1 VILASFDSKSAAG
14 REVNKLAEII
24 HRKASLR
31 TLLPWALLLV
41 VNGTVAQTTPAA
53 KPKPATH
60 HHATSTTHAKT
71 ATTRAKTRVRHV
83 KTRRKPRSAKS
94 IARSRK
100 LQMAFVASSQLRP
113 MAQELTTMRS
123 PAAYAGVTA
132 YAHAHTGEAA
142 SAAYLALGH
151 AYLLDHRYP
160 DAASSFQKANAAGKT
175 LDDYA
180 DFLAAQAYMEAG
192 KLPDAEALLTGF
204 AAKYPES
211 IFVSR
216 LPVMIANLSL
226 DQNDPQTA
234 LRVLHQH
241 AEDAI
246 STHADFQL
254 ALARASQMTGNT
266 DEAARLYRHIF
277 LGFPLSNEGAQAKA
291 QLAVVGAAAPLT
303 MGERRAH
310 ADALYAGGRFAEA
323 GEEYHALANDS
334 AQDPTARNALLV
346 AAAECDLKTKRLS
359 KEQVDALPDTQDES
373 GARRMYLAVELARNK
388 DDSSAQQTLVSQME
402 QRFPDSPWL
411 AEALYT
417 SGNMY
422 LLRKDYPQAIVYY
435 GELAKRFPSH
445 RYAPSSHWKAAWLNY
460 RLGNYSEAALLF
472 DKQIAL
478 YEGGKEI
485 PAALY
490 WRGRL
495 YSDQEHQPA
504 MAAAYYETVSRAFEH
519 YYYAQMARQR
529 LAELGQVTPADVA
542 MLSNIHREEIPALT
556 DDVPEDDEHVIK
568 ARLLANAGLNEYI
581 PAEIQAADGSDQWGA
596 FAEAE
601 IYASDGETFRAMRVL
616 KRALPFYTSAPIDT
630 IPMGYWKILF
640 PQQYWSSIEQG
651 AAKNG
656 LDPYMVA
663 SLIRQESEFNPGAIS
678 GANAWG
684 LMQLLPSVG
693 RSMAKEEGIRHFN
706 EVELLNPETNIR
718 LGSRY
723 LKQTLDKFDGQAP
736 YAFAAYNAGD
746 SRVTDWQSI
755 GKYHGMDEFVESIP
769 FTETREYV
777 QAIVRNES
785 IYRELNAAREVSA
798 KTPPAQQASAVPQQ
812 KTTATQQ

>member
-1 VILASFDSKSAAG
+1 MMTA
-14 REVNKLAEII
+14 
-24 HRKASLR
+24 R
-31 TLLPWALLLV
+31 TMLPCALLLAV
-41 VNGTVAQTTPAA
+41 TTAGSASTTTPAP
-53 KPKPATH
+53 PKHPH
-60 HHATSTTHAKT
+60 HTAHATAHSKTHAT
-71 ATTRAKTRVRHV
+71 GRVRHV

-100 LQMAFVASSQLRP
+100 LQQAFVASSQLRP

-160 DAASSFQKANAAGKT
+160 EAAASFQKANDLGKT
-175 LDDYA
+175 MDDYA
-180 DFLAAQAYMEAG
+180 DFLAAQAFMEAG
-192 KLPDAEALLTGF
+192 KLSEAESLLTPF
-204 AAKYPES
+204 ATKYPES
-211 IFVSR
+211 IFVPR
-216 LPVMIANLSL
+216 LPVMIANLSIE
-226 DQNDPQTA
+226 QNDPGTA

-241 AEDAI
+241 ASDPIAN
-246 STHADFQL
+246 HADFQL
-254 ALARASQMTGNT
+254 ALARANQMTGSV

-277 LGFPLSNEGAQAKA
+277 LTFPLSSEGQQAKT

-303 MGERRAH
+303 MAERRAH
-310 ADALYAGGRFAEA
+310 ADALYAGGRYADA
-323 GEEYHALANDS
+323 GEEYRALANDS
-334 AQDPTARNALLV
+334 SSEPQARNALLV
-346 AAAECDLKTKRLS
+346 AAASCDFHTKRLT
-359 KEQVDALPDTQDES
+359 KEEVDSLPDTADES
-373 GARRMYLAVELARNK
+373 GARRMYLAVEVARNR
-388 DDSSAQQTLVSQME
+388 DDSGALQTLVTQME
-402 QRFPDSPWL
+402 QRFQDSPWL

-417 SGNMY
+417 SANMY

-435 GELAKRFPSH
+435 TELATRFPTH

-460 RLGNYSEAALLF
+460 RLGNYSAAALLF

-478 YEGGKEI
+478 YAGGKEI

-504 MAAAYYETVSRAFEH
+504 MAAAYYQTVSKTFEH
-519 YYYAQMARQR
+519 YYYAQLSRDR
-529 LAELGQVTPADVA
+529 LAELGSVSPADVA
-542 MLSNIHREEIPALT
+542 MLENIQREEIPALT

-581 PAEIQAADGSDQWGA
+581 PDEIKAADGSEQWGA

-601 IYASDGETFRAMRVL
+601 IYSSDGETFRAMRVL

-630 IPMGYWKILF
+630 LPMGYWKILF
-640 PQQYWSSIEQG
+640 PQQYWGAIEQDS
-651 AAKNG
+651 AKNG

-663 SLIRQESEFNPGAIS
+663 SLIRQESEFNPAAIS

-693 RSMAKEEGIRHFN
+693 RSMAKEEGIHHFN

-718 LGSRY
+718 LGTRY
-723 LKQTLDKFDGQAP
+723 LKQTLDKFDGQPP

-755 GKYHGMDEFVESIP
+755 GRYHGMDEFVESIP
-769 FTETREYV
+769 FTETRDYV
-777 QAIVRNES
+777 QAILRNES
-785 IYRELNAAREVSA
+785 IYKELNGHTS
-798 KTPPAQQASAVPQQ
+798 PASAVAQQ
-812 KTTATQQ
+812 KTIAATQ

>member
-1 VILASFDSKSAAG
+1 
-14 REVNKLAEII
+14 VNKLAEII

-41 VNGTVAQTTPAA
+41 VNGTVAQTTPAT
-53 KPKPATH
+53 KPKPH

-71 ATTRAKTRVRHV
+71 TTHAKAGVRHV
-83 KTRRKPRSAKS
+83 KTHRKPRSAKS

-100 LQMAFVASSQLRP
+100 LQMAFVASTQLRP

-151 AYLLDHRYP
+151 AYLLDRRYP

-180 DFLAAQAYMEAG
+180 DFLAAQAFMEAG
-192 KLPDAEALLTGF
+192 KLSDAEALLTGF

-211 IFVSR
+211 IFVGR

-241 AEDAI
+241 SEDPIA
-246 STHADFQL
+246 THADFQL
-254 ALARASQMTGNT
+254 ALARANQMTGNT
-266 DEAARLYRHIF
+266 DEAAKLYRHIF
-277 LGFPLSNEGAQAKA
+277 LGFPLSNEGGQAKA
-291 QLAVVGAAAPLT
+291 QLAVVGAAASLT

-310 ADALYAGGRFAEA
+310 ADALYAGGRYAEA
-323 GEEYHALANDS
+323 GEEYRALANDS
-334 AQDPTARNALLV
+334 AQDPSAKNALLV
-346 AAAECDLKTKRLS
+346 AAAACDLKTKRLS
-359 KEQVDALPDTQDES
+359 SQQVDALPDTPDES

-388 DDSSAQQTLVSQME
+388 DDSSAQQSLVNQME
-402 QRFPDSPWL
+402 QRFPESPWL

-435 GELAKRFPSH
+435 GELAKRFPGH

-460 RLGNYSEAALLF
+460 RLGNYSEAAVLF

-504 MAAAYYETVSRAFEH
+504 MAAAYYQTISRAFEH

-529 LAELGQVTPADVA
+529 LAELGQITPADVA

-596 FAEAE
+596 FAEAD

-630 IPMGYWKILF
+630 IPMAYWKILF

-693 RSMAKEEGIRHFN
+693 RSMAREEGIRHFN
-706 EVELLNPETNIR
+706 DVELLNPETNIR

-723 LKQTLDKFDGQAP
+723 LKQTLDKFDGQAA

-769 FTETREYV
+769 FTETRDYV
-777 QAIVRNES
+777 QAILRNES
-785 IYRELNAAREVSA
+785 IYRELNASREVSA

>member
-1 VILASFDSKSAAG
+1 MATVHLRTILPWVALLAVSAAG
-14 REVNKLAEII
+14 
-24 HRKASLR
+24 
-31 TLLPWALLLV
+31 T
-41 VNGTVAQTTPAA
+41 AQATP
-53 KPKPATH
+53 
-60 HHATSTTHAKT
+60 T
-71 ATTRAKTRVRHV
+71 ATKRAKTHHASATTHGKTVPARSHVRHV
-83 KTRRKPRSAKS
+83 KTRRKPRSARS

-113 MAQELTTMRS
+113 MAQELTAMRS
-123 PAAYAGVTA
+123 PAAYAGVNA

-151 AYLLDHRYP
+151 AYLLDRRYP
-160 DAASSFQKANAAGKT
+160 EAAASFQKANVAGKT

-180 DFLAAQAYMEAG
+180 DFLAAQAEMEAG
-192 KLPDAEALLTGF
+192 RLADAETLLKSF

-226 DQNDPQTA
+226 QQNDPQTA
-234 LRVLHQH
+234 LHVLHEN
-241 AEDAI
+241 AEDADA
-246 STHADFQL
+246 SHVDFQF
-254 ALARASQMTGNT
+254 ALARANQLAGSV
-266 DEAARLYRHIF
+266 DEAARIYRHIF
-277 LGFPLSNEGAQAKA
+277 LSFPLSNEGQQAKA
-291 QLAVVGAAAPLT
+291 QLAIVGTAAPLT
-303 MGERRAH
+303 LLERRAH
-310 ADALYAGGRFAEA
+310 ADALYAGGRFGEA
-323 GEEYHALANDS
+323 GDEYRALANDS
-334 AQDPTARNALLV
+334 AVAQSQEKNVLLV
-346 AAAECDLKTKRLS
+346 AAAASDLKSKRLS
-359 KEQVDALPDTQDES
+359 KEELDALPDTQDES

-388 DDSSAQQTLVSQME
+388 DDGSAQQSLVTQME
-402 QRFPDSPWL
+402 QRFPSSPWL

-422 LLRKDYPQAIVYY
+422 LLRKDYPQAIVYF
-435 GELAKRFPSH
+435 GDLAARFPSH

-460 RLGNYSEAALLF
+460 RLGNYSAAALLF
-472 DKQIAL
+472 DKQLAL
-478 YEGGKEI
+478 YGGGKEI

-495 YSDQEHQPA
+495 YADQEHQPA
-504 MAAAYYETVSRAFEH
+504 MAAAYYQTVSRAFEH
-519 YYYAQMARQR
+519 YYYAQMARER
-529 LAELGQVTPADVA
+529 LTELGNVAPSDVA
-542 MLSNIHREEIPALT
+542 MLENIRREEIPPLT
-556 DDVPEDDEHVIK
+556 DDVPEDDEHVVK

-581 PAEIQAADGSDQWGA
+581 PLEIQAADGSQQWGA

-616 KRALPFYTSAPIDT
+616 KRALPFYASAPIDT
-630 IPMGYWKILF
+630 IPMGCWKILF
-640 PQQYWSSIEQG
+640 PQPYWSAIEQD

-663 SLIRQESEFNPGAIS
+663 SLIRQESEFNPAAIS
-678 GANAWG
+678 PANAFG

-706 EVELLNPETNIR
+706 DGELLNPETNIL
-718 LGSRY
+718 LGTRY
-723 LKQTLDKFDGQAP
+723 LKQTLDKFAGQAP

-785 IYRELNAAREVSA
+785 IYRELNKALEGNAGREVGKGRELNA
-798 KTPPAQQASAVPQQ
+798 LPAQASAIAQQ
-812 KTTATQQ
+812 KTGAAQP

>member
-1 VILASFDSKSAAG
+1 MARI
-14 REVNKLAEII
+14 
-24 HRKASLR
+24 R
-31 TLLPWALLLV
+31 TFLPWALLLAV
-41 VNGTVAQTTPAA
+41 TGRAAQTTPATPA
-53 KPKPATH
+53 KPTH
-60 HHATSTTHAKT
+60 HHAAQASSTAHGKTTPSKAK
-71 ATTRAKTRVRHV
+71 AHVRHI
-83 KTRRKPRSAKS
+83 KTRRKPRTAKS

-100 LQMAFVASSQLRP
+100 LQQAFVASSQLRP

-151 AYLLDHRYP
+151 AYLADRRFP
-160 DAASSFQKANAAGKT
+160 DAITSFQKANAAGKT
-175 LDDYA
+175 LGDYA
-180 DFLAAQAYMEAG
+180 DFLTAQAEVESG
-192 KLPDAEALLTGF
+192 KLSDAETLLTGF

-226 DQNDPQTA
+226 QQNDPQTA
-234 LRVLHQH
+234 LRVLHEH
-241 AEDAI
+241 AA
-246 STHADFQL
+246 SANAGHADFQL
-254 ALARASQMTGNT
+254 ALARANQMTGNV

-277 LGFPLSNEGAQAKA
+277 LSFPLSNEGQQAKA

-303 MGERRAH
+303 LGERRAH
-310 ADALYAGGRFAEA
+310 ADALYAGGHYAEA
-323 GEEYHALANDS
+323 ADEYRALANDS
-334 AQDPTARNALLV
+334 GQRDPEARNALLV
-346 AAAECDLKTKRLS
+346 AAAACDLKTKRLTNQ
-359 KEQVDALPDTQDES
+359 ELDGLADTPDES

-388 DDSSAQQTLVSQME
+388 DDASAQQNLVSQME
-402 QRFPDSPWL
+402 QRFPASPWL

-417 SGNMY
+417 SANMY

-435 GELAKRFPSH
+435 SELATRFPSH
-445 RYAPSSHWKAAWLNY
+445 RYAPNSHWKAAWLNY
-460 RLGNYSEAALLF
+460 RLGNYSAAALLF

-478 YEGGKEI
+478 FPGGKEI

-495 YSDQEHQPA
+495 YADQEHEPA
-504 MAAAYYETVSRAFEH
+504 TAAAYYQTVLRAFEH
-519 YYYAQMARQR
+519 YYYAQLARER
-529 LAELGQVTPADVA
+529 LSELGQVTPTDVA
-542 MLSNIHREEIPALT
+542 MLTNIHAEEIPALT

-581 PAEIQAADGSDQWGA
+581 PLEIQAADGSQEWGA
-596 FAEAE
+596 FAEAQ

-616 KRALPFYTSAPIDT
+616 KRALPFYTSAPLDT
-630 IPMGYWKILF
+630 IPMGCWKILF
-640 PQQYWSSIEQG
+640 PQPYWSSIEQE

-663 SLIRQESEFNPGAIS
+663 SLIRQESEFNPGAVS
-678 GANAWG
+678 SANAFG

-693 RSMAKEEGIRHFN
+693 RSMAKQEGIHHFN
-706 EVELLNPETNIR
+706 DGELFNPETNIR
-718 LGSRY
+718 LGTRY

-746 SRVTDWQSI
+746 SRVTDWQAI

-769 FTETREYV
+769 FTETRDYV
-777 QAIVRNES
+777 EAILRNQS
-785 IYRELNAAREVSA
+785 IYRELNARELKA
-798 KTPPAQQASAVPQQ
+798 KAAPASSSTVAQQKAIA
-812 KTTATQQ
+812 TAQ

>member
-1 VILASFDSKSAAG
+1 MMTS
-14 REVNKLAEII
+14 
-24 HRKASLR
+24 R
-31 TLLPWALLLV
+31 TMLPCALLLA
-41 VNGTVAQTTPAA
+41 VATAGAAPASTTTPAP
-53 KPKPATH
+53 PKHPHHPA
-60 HHATSTTHAKT
+60 HATAHGKAHA
-71 ATTRAKTRVRHV
+71 AGRVRHV

-100 LQMAFVASSQLRP
+100 LQQAFVASSQLRP

-160 DAASSFQKANAAGKT
+160 EAAASFQKANDLGKT
-175 LDDYA
+175 MDDYA
-180 DFLAAQAYMEAG
+180 DFLAAQAFMEAG
-192 KLPDAEALLTGF
+192 KLSDAESLLTPF
-204 AAKYPES
+204 ATKYPES
-211 IFVSR
+211 IFVPR

-226 DQNDPQTA
+226 QQNDPGTA

-241 AEDAI
+241 ESEPVAN
-246 STHADFQL
+246 HADFQL
-254 ALARASQMTGNT
+254 ALARANQMTGNV

-277 LGFPLSNEGAQAKA
+277 LTFPLSNEGQQAKT
-291 QLAVVGAAAPLT
+291 QLSIVGAAAPLT
-303 MGERRAH
+303 VAERRAH
-310 ADALYAGGRFAEA
+310 ADALYAGGRYADA
-323 GEEYHALANDS
+323 GEEYRALANDS
-334 AQDPTARNALLV
+334 SSSDPQAKNALLV
-346 AAAECDLKTKRLS
+346 AAAACDFKTKRLS
-359 KEQVDALPDTQDES
+359 KEEVDNLPDTADQS
-373 GARRMYLAVELARNK
+373 GARRMYLAVEVARNR
-388 DDSSAQQTLVSQME
+388 DDSGALQSLVTQME
-402 QRFPDSPWL
+402 QRFQDSPWL

-417 SGNMY
+417 SANMY
-422 LLRKDYPQAIVYY
+422 LLKKDYPQAIVYY
-435 GELAKRFPSH
+435 TELATRFPTH

-460 RLGNYSEAALLF
+460 RLGNYSAAALLF

-478 YEGGKEI
+478 YAGGKEI

-495 YSDQEHQPA
+495 YSDEEHQPA
-504 MAAAYYETVSRAFEH
+504 MAAAYYQTVSKTFEH
-519 YYYAQMARQR
+519 YYYAQLSRDR
-529 LAELGQVTPADVA
+529 LAEIGSVSPADVA
-542 MLSNIHREEIPALT
+542 MLQNIQREEIPALT

-581 PAEIQAADGSDQWGA
+581 PDEIKAADGSEQWGA

-601 IYASDGETFRAMRVL
+601 IYSSDGETFRAMRVL

-630 IPMGYWKILF
+630 LPMGYWKILF
-640 PQQYWSSIEQG
+640 PQQYWSAIEQDS
-651 AAKNG
+651 AKNG

-663 SLIRQESEFNPGAIS
+663 SLIRQESEFNPTAIS
-678 GANAWG
+678 SANAFG

-718 LGSRY
+718 LGTRY

-769 FTETREYV
+769 FTETRDYV
-777 QAIVRNES
+777 QAILRNES
-785 IYRELNAAREVSA
+785 IYRELKGHTS
-798 KTPPAQQASAVPQQ
+798 PAPATASTTEQQ
-812 KTTATQQ
+812 KTIAAKQ

>member
-1 VILASFDSKSAAG
+1 M
-14 REVNKLAEII
+14 
-24 HRKASLR
+24 
-31 TLLPWALLLV
+31 LLLLAV
-41 VNGTVAQTTPAA
+41 SGMAAAMQTPPAKPAEHTVASHHTAA
-53 KPKPATH
+53 
-60 HHATSTTHAKT
+60 HAGSTVHGK
-71 ATTRAKTRVRHV
+71 TTRKPGVRHV
-83 KTRRKPRSAKS
+83 RTRRKPRSARS

-100 LQMAFVASSQLRP
+100 LQMAFVSSSQLRP
-113 MAQELTTMRS
+113 MAQELTAMRA

-160 DAASSFQKANAAGKT
+160 EAISSFEKANTVGKA

-180 DFLAAQAYMEAG
+180 DFLAAQAEMEAG
-192 KLPDAEALLTGF
+192 KLADAETLLRGF

-211 IFVSR
+211 IFVGR

-226 DQNDPQTA
+226 QQNDPQTA
-234 LRVLHQH
+234 LHVLHEH
-241 AEDAI
+241 AADAI
-246 STHADFQL
+246 SSHADFQL
-254 ALARASQMTGNT
+254 ALAKANQMTGNVE
-266 DEAARLYRHIF
+266 EAARIYRHIF
-277 LGFPLSNEGAQAKA
+277 LSFPLSNEGQQAEA

-303 MGERRAH
+303 TGERRSH
-310 ADALYAGGRFAEA
+310 ADALYAGGRYGAA
-323 GEEYHALANDS
+323 GEEYRALANDPKLS
-334 AQDPTARNALLV
+334 DTPAKNALLV
-346 AAAECDLKTKRLS
+346 AAAECDLKNKRLT
-359 KEQVDALPDTQDES
+359 KEAVDALPDTQDES
-373 GARRMYLAVELARNK
+373 GARRMYLAMELARNK
-388 DDSSAQQTLVSQME
+388 DDGDAQHALVDQME
-402 QRFPDSPWL
+402 QRFPNSPWL
-411 AEALYT
+411 AEALYS

-435 GELAKRFPSH
+435 EDLATRFPQH

-472 DKQIAL
+472 DRQIAL
-478 YEGGKEI
+478 FAGGKEI

-495 YSDQEHQPA
+495 YADQEHQPS
-504 MAAAYYETVSRAFEH
+504 MAAAYYQTVSRAFEH
-519 YYYAQMARQR
+519 YYYALLARDR
-529 LAELGQVTPADVA
+529 LSELGQVTPADVA
-542 MLSNIHREEIPALT
+542 MLTNIHREEIPALT

-581 PAEIQAADGSDQWGA
+581 ADEIQAADGSQEWGG

-601 IYASDGETFRAMRVL
+601 IYASYGETFRAMRVL
-616 KRALPFYTSAPIDT
+616 KRALPFYASAPIDT
-630 IPMGYWKILF
+630 IPMGCWKILF
-640 PQQYWSSIEQG
+640 PQPYWDSIEQE

-663 SLIRQESEFNPGAIS
+663 SLIRQESEFNPAAIS
-678 GANAWG
+678 SANAFG

-706 EVELLNPETNIR
+706 EDELLNPGTNIR
-718 LGSRY
+718 LGTRY

-746 SRVTDWQSI
+746 NRVTDWQSI

-777 QAIVRNES
+777 QAILRNES
-785 IYRELNAAREVSA
+785 IYRELNGGP
-798 KTPPAQQASAVPQQ
+798 PPAQSSAIAQQ
-812 KTTATQQ
+812 KTPSTQQ

>member
-1 VILASFDSKSAAG
+1 
-14 REVNKLAEII
+14 VNQLAEMI
-24 HRKASLR
+24 HRIASLR
-31 TLLPWALLLV
+31 TLLPWALLLAV
-41 VNGTVAQTTPAA
+41 PGTGAQSVPAHA
-53 KPKPATH
+53 KPATTPH
-60 HHATSTTHAKT
+60 HHAGHRKAT
-71 ATTRAKTRVRHV
+71 AIPRAIGRVRHI
-83 KTRRKPRSAKS
+83 KTHRKPRSAKS
-94 IARSRK
+94 IARSHK

-113 MAQELTTMRS
+113 MAQELTTLRS
-123 PAAYAGVTA
+123 PAAYAGVAA

-151 AYLLDHRYP
+151 AYLMDRRYP
-160 DAASSFQKANAAGKT
+160 DAAASFQKANAAGKT

-180 DFLAAQAYMEAG
+180 DFLAAQAYMGAG
-192 KLPDAEALLTGF
+192 KLSDAETLLTGF
-204 AAKYPES
+204 AAKYPDS
-211 IFVSR
+211 IFVGR

-226 DQNDPQTA
+226 DQNDPKTA
-234 LRVLHQH
+234 RRVLHQH
-241 AEDAI
+241 ADEPI
-246 STHADFQL
+246 SAHADFQL
-254 ALARASQMTGNT
+254 ALARANQMTGNV

-277 LGFPLSNEGAQAKA
+277 LGFPLSSEGTQAKA

-303 MGERRAH
+303 LGERRAH
-310 ADALYAGGRFAEA
+310 ADALYAGGRYAEA
-323 GEEYHALANDS
+323 GDEYRALANDS
-334 AQDPTARNALLV
+334 ATADFQAKNALLV
-346 AAAECDLKTKRLS
+346 AAAECDLKTKRLT
-359 KEQVDALPDTQDES
+359 KQQVDALPDTQDES
-373 GARRMYLAVELARNK
+373 GARRLYLSVELARNK
-388 DDSSAQQTLVSQME
+388 DDADAQQTLVTQMQ

-417 SGNMY
+417 SANMY
-422 LLRKDYPQAIVYY
+422 LLRKDYPQAIIYY
-435 GELAKRFPSH
+435 SDLATRFPRH

-460 RLGNYSEAALLF
+460 RLGNYSQAAVLF
-472 DKQIAL
+472 DQQIAL
-478 YEGGKEI
+478 YQGGKEI

-495 YSDQEHQPA
+495 YADQEHQPA
-504 MAAAYYETVSRAFEH
+504 MASAYYQTVSRAFEH
-519 YYYAQMARQR
+519 YYYAQLARER
-529 LAELGQVTPADVA
+529 LAEMGSVSPADVD

-601 IYASDGETFRAMRVL
+601 IYASDGETYRAMRVL
-616 KRALPFYTSAPIDT
+616 KHALPFYTSAPIDT

-640 PQQYWSSIEQG
+640 PQQYWSSIEQEAG
-651 AAKNG
+651 KNG

-693 RSMAKEEGIRHFN
+693 RSMAKEEGIHHFN
-706 EVELLNPETNIR
+706 QAELLNPDTNIR

-723 LKQTLDKFDGQAP
+723 LKQTLNKFDGQAP

-769 FTETREYV
+769 FTETRDYV
-777 QAIVRNES
+777 QAIIRNEA
-785 IYRELNAAREVSA
+785 IYRALNGGHEVSE
-798 KTPPAQQASAVPQQ
+798 KTLPQQASTVVSQ
-812 KTTATQQ
+812 KTTATQ

>member
-1 VILASFDSKSAAG
+1 MMTAD
-14 REVNKLAEII
+14 
-24 HRKASLR
+24 LR
-31 TLLPWALLLV
+31 NMLPWALLLAV
-41 VNGTVAQTTPAA
+41 TTAGTAAASTTTPAP
-53 KPKPATH
+53 PKHPH
-60 HHATSTTHAKT
+60 HHPAHAAAKGKAHATG
-71 ATTRAKTRVRHV
+71 RVRHI
-83 KTRRKPRSAKS
+83 KTHRKPRSARS

-100 LQMAFVASSQLRP
+100 LQQAFVASSQLRP

-151 AYLLDHRYP
+151 AYLIDHRYP
-160 DAASSFQKANAAGKT
+160 EAAASFQKANELGKT
-175 LDDYA
+175 MDDYA
-180 DFLAAQAYMEAG
+180 DFLAAQAFMEAG
-192 KLPDAEALLTGF
+192 KLSDAESLLTGF

-211 IFVSR
+211 IFVPR

-226 DQNDPQTA
+226 EQNDPGTA
-234 LRVLHQH
+234 LKVLHQH
-241 AEDAI
+241 ASDPI
-246 STHADFQL
+246 SNHADFQL
-254 ALARASQMTGNT
+254 ALARANQMTGSV

-277 LGFPLSNEGAQAKA
+277 LTFPLSNEGQQAKA

-303 MGERRAH
+303 VSERRAH
-310 ADALYAGGRFAEA
+310 ADALYAGGRYADA
-323 GEEYHALANDS
+323 GEEYRSLANDS
-334 AQDPTARNALLV
+334 SAPEKNALLV
-346 AAAECDLKTKRLS
+346 AAASCDFHTKRLT
-359 KEQVDALPDTQDES
+359 KEEVDSLPDTADES
-373 GARRMYLAVELARNK
+373 GARRMYLAVEVARNR
-388 DDSSAQQTLVSQME
+388 DDSNTLDTLVTQME
-402 QRFPDSPWL
+402 QRFQDSPWL

-417 SGNMY
+417 SANMY

-435 GELAKRFPSH
+435 TELATRFPTH

-460 RLGNYSEAALLF
+460 RLGNYSAASLLF

-478 YEGGKEI
+478 YAGGKEI

-504 MAAAYYETVSRAFEH
+504 MAAAYYQTVSRTFEH
-519 YYYAQMARQR
+519 YYYAQLSRDR
-529 LAELGQVTPADVA
+529 LAELGSVSPAEVA
-542 MLSNIHREEIPALT
+542 MLDNIQREEIPALT

-581 PAEIQAADGSDQWGA
+581 PDEIKAADGSEQWGA

-601 IYASDGETFRAMRVL
+601 IYSSDGETFRAMRVL

-630 IPMGYWKILF
+630 LPMGYWKILF
-640 PQQYWSSIEQG
+640 PQQYWGAIEQDS
-651 AAKNG
+651 AKNG

-663 SLIRQESEFNPGAIS
+663 SLIRQESEFNPAAIS

-693 RSMAKEEGIRHFN
+693 RSMAKEEGIHHFN

-718 LGSRY
+718 LGTRY
-723 LKQTLDKFDGQAP
+723 LKQTLDKFDGQPA

-769 FTETREYV
+769 FTETRDYV
-777 QAIVRNES
+777 QAILRNES
-785 IYRELNAAREVSA
+785 IYRELIGRTSPAPASTVA
-798 KTPPAQQASAVPQQ
+798 QPKTIAVKQ
-812 KTTATQQ
+812 

>member
-1 VILASFDSKSAAG
+1 VKDLVG
-14 REVNKLAEII
+14 TI
-24 HRKASLR
+24 HRIATVQ
-31 TLLPWALLLV
+31 TLLPWALVLAV
-41 VNGTVAQTTPAA
+41 SGMAAASQTTPAP
-53 KPKPATH
+53 PKHPATTS
-60 HHATSTTHAKT
+60 HHAATAHGKNAKGT
-71 ATTRAKTRVRHV
+71 GHVRHV

-100 LQMAFVASSQLRP
+100 LQRAFVASTQLRP
-113 MAQELTTMRS
+113 MAQELATMRS

-151 AYLLDHRYP
+151 AYLLDRRYP
-160 DAASSFQKANAAGKT
+160 EAAASFQKANALGT
-175 LDDYA
+175 TMDDYA
-180 DFLAAQAYMEAG
+180 DFLAAQSLMEAG
-192 KLPDAEALLTGF
+192 KLSDAETLLTGF

-211 IFVSR
+211 IFVGR
-216 LPVMIANLSL
+216 LPVMIANLSIQ
-226 DQNDPQTA
+226 QNDPTTA
-234 LRVLHQH
+234 LKVLRQH
-241 AEDAI
+241 EADPIA
-246 STHADFQL
+246 THADFQL
-254 ALARASQMTGNT
+254 ALARANQMLGNVE
-266 DEAARLYRHIF
+266 EASRLYRHIF
-277 LGFPLSNEGAQAKA
+277 LGFPLSDEGKQAKT
-291 QLAVVGAAAPLT
+291 QLAVVGATPPLT
-303 MGERRAH
+303 MSERRSH
-310 ADALYAGGRFAEA
+310 ADALYAGGHFADA
-323 GEEYHALANDS
+323 GEEYRALANDS
-334 AQDPTARNALLV
+334 QTDPQAKNALLV
-346 AAAECDLKTKRLS
+346 AAASCDLKTRRLS
-359 KEQVDALPDTQDES
+359 KEEVDSLPDAQDES

-388 DDSSAQQTLVSQME
+388 DDSGTQQALVTQME
-402 QRFPDSPWL
+402 QRFPASPWL

-417 SGNMY
+417 SANMY
-422 LLRKDYPQAIVYY
+422 LLRKDYPQAITYY
-435 GELAKRFPSH
+435 SDLAARFPTH

-460 RLGNYSEAALLF
+460 RLGNYSQAALLF
-472 DKQIAL
+472 DQQIAL
-478 YEGGKEI
+478 YAGGKEI

-495 YSDQEHQPA
+495 YADQEHQPA
-504 MAAAYYETVSRAFEH
+504 MAAAYYQTVSRVFEH
-519 YYYAQMARQR
+519 YYYAQVARDR
-529 LAELGQVTPADVA
+529 LKELGEVSPAEVA
-542 MLSNIHREEIPALT
+542 MLANIKPEEIPALT

-581 PAEIQAADGSDQWGA
+581 PEEIQAADGSKEWGA

-601 IYASDGETFRAMRVL
+601 IYSSDGETFRAMRVL

-663 SLIRQESEFNPGAIS
+663 SLIRQESEFNPAAIS
-678 GANAWG
+678 PANAFG

-693 RSMAKEEGIRHFN
+693 RSMAREEGIRHFN
-706 EVELLNPETNIR
+706 EIELLNPDTNIR
-718 LGSRY
+718 LGTRY

-769 FTETREYV
+769 FTETRDYV
-777 QAIVRNES
+777 QAILRNEA
-785 IYRELNAAREVSA
+785 IYRELRA
-798 KTPPAQQASAVPQQ
+798 KTVPAPSTTVAQP
-812 KTTATQQ
+812 KTIAATQ